1 MPPQNIITYNLQC
14 VQGDYG
20 NLLVTPPSKKR
31 KRVYCGVDQRSA
43 DDFRLKIARL
53 RQGVLD
59 YVRLNFRTTRDSPW
73 RRGTLKM
80 YEDEDTDGVGGPD
93 VCKFMLQLDDE
104 LEQRLVEEVDLDVGA
119 GLFDL
124 GAATPRK

>member
-1 MPPQNIITYNLQC
+1 M
-14 VQGDYG
+14 
-20 NLLVTPPSKKR
+20 TPPSKKR
-31 KRVYCGVDQRSA
+31 KRVDGGVDESA
-43 DDFRLKIARL
+43 EDFRLKMARL

-59 YVRLNFRTTRDSPW
+59 YVRLNFRVTRDSPW

-80 YEDEDTDGVGGPD
+80 YEEENPDGVGGPD
-93 VCKFMLQLDDE
+93 VCKYFLQLDDE
-104 LEQRLVEEVDLDVGA
+104 LDPRLVEETDLDVGA